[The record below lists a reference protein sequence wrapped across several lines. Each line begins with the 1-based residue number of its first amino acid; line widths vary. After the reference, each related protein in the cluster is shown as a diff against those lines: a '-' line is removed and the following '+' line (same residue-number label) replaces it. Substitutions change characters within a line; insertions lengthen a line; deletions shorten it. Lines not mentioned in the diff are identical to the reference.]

1 MLVNEV
7 MTKECKTCDSS
18 DTVAKAAQLM
28 AFDNIGLVPVAQDD
42 KLIGVVTDRDIVIRG
57 VSTGADLQNTPV
69 KDVMSDKVYY
79 CFDDQTV
86 DDVAENMANMQI
98 RRLPVVDREKRL
110 VGIVSLGDLA
120 SRGAPAKAKKAL
132 EGVSEER

>member
-7 MTKECKTCDSS
+7 MTTECKTCAST

-28 AFDNIGLVPVAQDD
+28 AFEDIGVVPVAQDD
-42 KLIGVVTDRDIVIRG
+42 QLIGVVTDRDIVVRG
-57 VSTGADLQNTPV
+57 VSSGADLQNMPV
-69 KDVMSDKVYY
+69 KELMSNKVFY
-79 CFDDQTV
+79 CFDDQTA
-86 DDVAENMANMQI
+86 DEVAENMAQLQV
-98 RRLPVVDREKRL
+98 RRLPVVNREKRL